1 MALYENTEE
10 EREGVRRTAVYCCVS
25 TASDLQDGSYETQ
38 VRYYRQL
45 VEDHPGLVL
54 AGIYGEHEKSRQ
66 HMRNRPGFMEM
77 LLACEAGKI
86 DVILVKSVSRFARN
100 IVDCERTLQM
110 LRGNQ
115 KCESENRG
123 TENGETGKKKMG
135 SCQIQEILL

>member
-10 EREGVRRTAVYCCVS
+10 KREGVRRTAVYCCVS

-54 AGIYGEHEKSRQ
+54 AGIYGDHEKSRR

-86 DVILVKSVSRFARN
+86 DVILVKSVSRFARILW
-100 IVDCERTLQM
+100 IVREPFRC
-110 LRGNQ
+110 
-115 KCESENRG
+115 S
-123 TENGETGKKKMG
+123 GETRSVKAKTGEQKMG